1 MNELREIIL
10 QEAND
15 IMAELSEWRRELH
28 IHPELGFEL
37 DFTKQYVYEQLV
49 KIGLEPQPCGKSGWT
64 VLLGKPEGKTIL
76 LRADMDALPLIED
89 TDVPFKSENPGKM
102 HACGHDMH
110 TAMLLGAAKLL
121 KKHEA
126 ELEGRVKLMFQ
137 PAEETCQGAREMVE
151 AGVLE
156 NPKVDAAS
164 MIHVASGMPFPTG
177 LLMIT
182 PGGSGASASTE
193 FIITVKGKGGHGAMP
208 YMAIDPITAIVHI
221 HEALQEIHA
230 RELELG
236 GYLAI
241 TVCRI
246 HAGEASNIIPETAV
260 MAGTIRAMSVEV
272 QEWAKTRIKEI
283 AENIGKAFRT
293 QVEVSYPKSIPPLI
307 ADEEMSNS
315 ANSIMKE
322 LLGDSAMLLPKDT
335 KGGGSED
342 FAEVSLKVP
351 SVAMFLAAGST
362 KDGYNYPAHHPK
374 VTFDEKALPI
384 GTAAHTY
391 FAIRWLQKNK

>member
-1 MNELREIIL
+1 MNELRERIL
-10 QEAND
+10 KESND
-15 IMAELSEWRRELH
+15 IMPELAEWRQELH
-28 IHPELGFEL
+28 RHPEVGFDLE
-37 DFTKQYVYEQLV
+37 FTKQYVHDELV
-49 KIGLEPQPCGKSGWT
+49 KIGVEPQPCGKSGWT
-64 VLLGKPEGKTIL
+64 VVIGKPEGKTIL

-121 KKHEA
+121 KKHEE

-137 PAEETCQGAREMVE
+137 PAEEICQGAKDMVD

-164 MIHVASGMPFPTG
+164 MIHVASGMSFPTG
-177 LLMIT
+177 LLIIT
-182 PGGSGASASTE
+182 PGGGGASASTE
-193 FIITVKGKGGHGAMP
+193 FEVTVRGKGGHGAMP
-208 YMAIDPITAIVHI
+208 AMSIDPITAIVHI

-230 RELELG
+230 RELDLG

-241 TVCRI
+241 TVCQI
-246 HAGEASNIIPETAV
+246 HAGEASNIIPETAT
-260 MAGTIRAMSVEV
+260 MSGTIRAMSVEV

-283 AENIGKAFRT
+283 AEKISAAFRT
-293 QVEVSYPKSIPPLI
+293 QVEIRYPKSIPPLI
-307 ADEEMSNS
+307 ADNAMSDS
-315 ANSIMKE
+315 AHSFMKE
-322 LLGDSAMLLPKDT
+322 LLGDGTMLLPKDT

-342 FAEVSLKVP
+342 FAEIALKVP
-351 SVAMFLAAGST
+351 SVAMFLAAGSPN
-362 KDGYNYPAHHPK
+362 DGYNYPAHHPK
-374 VTFDEKALPI
+374 VMFDERALPV

-391 FAIRWLQKNK
+391 FAIRWLQENK